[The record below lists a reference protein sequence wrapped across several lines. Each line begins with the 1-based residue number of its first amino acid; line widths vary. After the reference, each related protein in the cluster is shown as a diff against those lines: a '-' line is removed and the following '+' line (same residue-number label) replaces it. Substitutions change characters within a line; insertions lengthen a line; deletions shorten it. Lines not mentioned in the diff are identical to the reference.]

1 MPFEVRDQSRVCR
14 FHWGLV
20 GIAYAYCFVYLLY
33 LVTRIIKLGIN
44 HKYTAKCACEI
55 TLISCY
61 ARTRAKKGALHIL
74 CAWIS
79 LLGCGWPWFWEV
91 CLCWGCSCGGGMS
104 FGMCFLSNYDVRPL
118 MPNYRLVIWD
128 FHLSVKSLLSF
139 GTSKFFVVQMTLSM
153 LNEQSMVYFS
163 AFF

>member
-20 GIAYAYCFVYLLY
+20 GIAYAYCFVYLLIINSESTINIQPSV
-33 LVTRIIKLGIN
+33 LV
-44 HKYTAKCACEI
+44 I
-55 TLISCY
+55 TIISCY
-61 ARTRAKKGALHIL
+61 ARTRAKKGALHIF

-79 LLGCGWPWFWEV
+79 LWGRGWPWFWEV

-118 MPNYRLVIWD
+118 MPNYRPVIWD
-128 FHLSVKSLLSF
+128 FHLSVKSSLSF
-139 GTSKFFVVQMTLSM
+139 GTSKFFVVPMTLSM